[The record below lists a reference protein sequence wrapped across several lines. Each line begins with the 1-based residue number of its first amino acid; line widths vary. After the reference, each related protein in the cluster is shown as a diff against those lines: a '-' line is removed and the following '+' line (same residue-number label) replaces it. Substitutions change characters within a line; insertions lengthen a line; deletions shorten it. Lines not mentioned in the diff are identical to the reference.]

1 MIEHI
6 QIPKGALIEDFVKV
20 STKPSPRKFVH
31 PLMGEMFGIRVIEN
45 SALKPNQCALVGDGK
60 IIFCDLG
67 NGTMTEFLIPNTNL
81 NVMPFIAG

>member
-60 IIFCDLG
+60 ILFCDIDT
-67 NGTMTEFLIPNTNL
+67 GTMTEFLIPQINL
-81 NVMPFIAG
+81 NTMPYIAP